1 MLKLVSTLTRDEYP
15 FAQLEEFAGNGEA
28 LEVAWPGLERARPRP
43 GRHLWERFAEF
54 LPFERM
60 DACASL
66 GEGNTPLVEAGP
78 RLAAFSGLERLWLK
92 NETQNPTG
100 SFKDRGS
107 LTCVFMARERG
118 EPTLATVSTGNMGH
132 SIAAYAARAG
142 LRALVF
148 VPEFAPRE
156 KLLPMTLHGATVI
169 KVRAPDYALMKQ
181 TVLGLAGE
189 FNLRIVSGNG
199 PIRVEGYKLTAFE
212 LYEQTR
218 GELPDYIAVPTS
230 ACGHLR
236 GLFKGFREL
245 QAAGLIRRCPR
256 MIVVQ
261 AANNSPIVSALKQG
275 AEHVIPFANFHTVAE
290 AITSGNPM
298 GGDEIIAKAR
308 AHGWLAE
315 DVTEA
320 EILEA
325 QRQLAAAGWF
335 VEPAAATTLGAVR
348 KLRAAGRI
356 AAGESV
362 LLMLTGAGLKD
373 LGVLEHQPFAV
384 RESSLDALRRDLARW
399 FSDSSGR

>member
-1 MLKLVSTLTRDEYP
+1 MFKAWSWWAEAGRIPILALLPLSMPKSLILSAKGSGFGSYTLEIAKERVRQGFGLGGQAVQAPMERGREAKDLTDRYRLVIMGVFIRPLDRPRRMLSTQKPIRKWAPMLKLARPSPAMIPLRAVGGIRRT
-15 FAQLEEFAGNGEA
+15 AEA
-28 LEVAWPGLERARPRP
+28 LEVAGPASSGRDRGPAATCGNGLRSSFRSSAWMRRV
-43 GRHLWERFAEF
+43 A
-54 LPFERM
+54 
-60 DACASL
+60 

-290 AITSGNPM
+290 AITSGNQM
-298 GGDEIIAKAR
+298 
-308 AHGWLAE
+308 
-315 DVTEA
+315 
-320 EILEA
+320 
-325 QRQLAAAGWF
+325 
-335 VEPAAATTLGAVR
+335 
-348 KLRAAGRI
+348 
-356 AAGESV
+356 
-362 LLMLTGAGLKD
+362 
-373 LGVLEHQPFAV
+373 
-384 RESSLDALRRDLARW
+384 
-399 FSDSSGR
+399 

>member
-1 MLKLVSTLTRDEYP
+1 
-15 FAQLEEFAGNGEA
+15 
-28 LEVAWPGLERARPRP
+28 
-43 GRHLWERFAEF
+43 
-54 LPFERM
+54 M
-60 DACASL
+60 DARASL

-78 RLAAFSGLERLWLK
+78 RLATFSGLERLWLK

-132 SIAAYAARAG
+132 SIAAYAARSG

-261 AANNSPIVSALKQG
+261 AANNSPIVATPPSWHRRCATCSPPGGAILSRQSPRSAQC
-275 AEHVIPFANFHTVAE
+275 V
-290 AITSGNPM
+290 
-298 GGDEIIAKAR
+298 R
-308 AHGWLAE
+308 C
-315 DVTEA
+315 
-320 EILEA
+320 
-325 QRQLAAAGWF
+325 
-335 VEPAAATTLGAVR
+335 AATIHSDTASDSGSAGSGETPR
-348 KLRAAGRI
+348 SRASDNSDRVDRIRSSARSNPTSPRLTARHCSRSIGRI
-356 AAGESV
+356 GSV
-362 LLMLTGAGLKD
+362 RLPVVT
-373 LGVLEHQPFAV
+373 
-384 RESSLDALRRDLARW
+384 SSRPCRPRRNACEAYLV
-399 FSDSSGR
+399 SYP